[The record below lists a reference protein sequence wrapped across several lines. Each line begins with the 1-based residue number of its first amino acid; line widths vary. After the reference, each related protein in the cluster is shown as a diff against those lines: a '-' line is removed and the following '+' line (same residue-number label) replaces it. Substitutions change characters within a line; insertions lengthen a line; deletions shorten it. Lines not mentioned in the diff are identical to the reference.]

1 MPGTETTEQ
10 CMKDSDS
17 LKDYQR
23 VRRLAI
29 RSLFEIIEQSSEGTV
44 IVDKEARIVW
54 INERYARRFGL
65 EDASRAVGQPCEKVI
80 PGSLLRQVASN
91 GRPIL
96 LDMMDTA
103 KDPLVVMRLPIHD
116 DGGGVIGAIGFA
128 LFDELHALSPLLK
141 RYLSMQQELASTR
154 SLLRARQ
161 AKYSFAHFIG
171 NSAASL
177 EVKRRARRSAS
188 TDSPVL
194 LLGET
199 GTGKELLAHA
209 IHNTSPRAHKP
220 FVSVNSAAIPEA
232 LLEAEFFGTAP
243 GAFTGA
249 DRRGRQG
256 KLYLAEGGTLFL
268 DEIGDMPLPL
278 QSKLLRVLQEKEYEP
293 VGSNE
298 MIKSDVRLIAA
309 TSTDLEAAIKRGE
322 FRADLYYRLS
332 VLPIAVPPLRERLD
346 DLAALSEAILEELRS
361 RHELQPSAMAMLA
374 RHAWPGNIREL
385 RNVLERA
392 ALLSDDLQLGADEIR
407 AAIGTMVPNEGTAQP
422 SAPVPDETYSEARE
436 RFDRELIQA
445 KLTQCRGNV
454 ILAARQ
460 LGLGRS
466 TLYKKM
472 AALGISE
479 SH

>member
-1 MPGTETTEQ
+1 
-10 CMKDSDS
+10 MKDSDS
-17 LKDYQR
+17 LKDYRR

-65 EDASRAVGQPCEKVI
+65 DDATRAVGQPCEKVI

-91 GRPIL
+91 GQPIL

-116 DGGGVIGAIGFA
+116 DVGGVIGAIGFA

-171 NSAASL
+171 TSAATL

-188 TDSPVL
+188 TESAVL

-209 IHNTSPRAHKP
+209 IHNTSPRAHMP
-220 FVSVNSAAIPEA
+220 FVSINSAAIPET

-256 KLYLAEGGTLFL
+256 KLFLAEGGTLFL

-298 MIKSDVRLIAA
+298 MIKSDVRVIAA
-309 TSTDLEAAIKRGE
+309 TSTDLAAAIKRGE
-322 FRADLYYRLS
+322 FRADLYYRLN
-332 VLPIAVPPLRERLD
+332 VLPIAVPPLRERLE
-346 DLAALSEAILEELRS
+346 DLPALSEAILEELRS
-361 RHELQPSAMAMLA
+361 QHELVPGALA
-374 RHAWPGNIREL
+374 VLAQHAWPGNIREL

-392 ALLSDDLQLGADEIR
+392 ALLSDNPHLNADDMR
-407 AAIGTMVPNEGTAQP
+407 TAIGTLVPIDSDSVQK
-422 SAPVPDETYSEARE
+422 SARHEPQETYSEARE

-445 KLTQCRGNV
+445 RLAHCQGNV
-454 ILAARQ
+454 VLAARQ

-472 AALGISE
+472 AALGIAE

>member
-1 MPGTETTEQ
+1 
-10 CMKDSDS
+10 MKDSDS
-17 LKDYQR
+17 LKDYRR

-80 PGSLLRQVASN
+80 PGSLLRQVATN
-91 GRPIL
+91 GQPIL

-116 DGGGVIGAIGFA
+116 DVGGVIGAIGFA

-171 NSAASL
+171 TSAASL

-188 TDSPVL
+188 AESPVL

-220 FVSVNSAAIPEA
+220 FVSVNSAAIPET

-256 KLYLAEGGTLFL
+256 KLFLAEGGTLFL

-309 TSTDLEAAIKRGE
+309 TSTDLQAAIKRGE
-322 FRADLYYRLS
+322 FRADLYYRLN
-332 VLPIAVPPLRERLD
+332 VLPIEVPPLRERLD
-346 DLAALSEAILEELRS
+346 DLPALTEVILEELRS
-361 RHELQPSAMAMLA
+361 QHELTQEALDTLA
-374 RHAWPGNIREL
+374 QHCWPGNIREL

-392 ALLSDDLQLGADEIR
+392 ALLSEHSHLTVADIR
-407 AAIGTMVPNEGTAQP
+407 AAIGTLIPPQPSMPTAHVAAVPN
-422 SAPVPDETYSEARE
+422 ETYSEARE

-445 KLTQCRGNV
+445 KLAECQGNV
-454 ILAARQ
+454 VLAARQ

-472 AALGISE
+472 SALGIAE

>member
-1 MPGTETTEQ
+1 
-10 CMKDSDS
+10 MKDSDS

-65 EDASRAVGQPCEKVI
+65 EDADRAVGQPCEKVI
-80 PGSLLRQVASN
+80 PGSLMRQVASN
-91 GRPIL
+91 GQPIL

-116 DGGGVIGAIGFA
+116 DAGSLIGAIGFA
-128 LFDELHALSPLLK
+128 LFDELQALSPLLK
-141 RYLSMQQELASTR
+141 RYSSMQQELASTR

-171 NSAASL
+171 TSAASL

-188 TDSPVL
+188 TESPVL

-209 IHNTSPRAHKP
+209 IHNTSPRAHKA
-220 FVSVNSAAIPEA
+220 FVSINSAAIPET
-232 LLEAEFFGTAP
+232 LLETEFFGTAP

-256 KLYLAEGGTLFL
+256 KLSLAEGGTLFL

-298 MIKSDVRLIAA
+298 MVKSDVRLIAA

-346 DLAALSEAILEELRS
+346 DLPALTEAILEELRS
-361 RHELQPSAMAMLA
+361 QHELDTGAMAMLGQ
-374 RHAWPGNIREL
+374 HAWPGNIREL

-392 ALLSDDLQLGADEIR
+392 ALLSDDLQLDAAAMR
-407 AAIGTMVPNEGTAQP
+407 AAIGTLVRIEGREEHSPTE
-422 SAPVPDETYSEARE
+422 SAASETYSAARQ

-445 KLTQCRGNV
+445 RLAQCRGNV
-454 ILAARQ
+454 VLAARL

-472 AALGISE
+472 AALGIAE

>member
-1 MPGTETTEQ
+1 MNDRE
-10 CMKDSDS
+10 S

-23 VRRLAI
+23 VRLLAI
-29 RSLFEIIEQSSEGTV
+29 RSLFENIEQSSEGTV
-44 IVDKEARIVW
+44 IVDRDARIVW
-54 INERYARRFGL
+54 MNERYAKRFGL
-65 EDASRAVGQPCEKVI
+65 SSAEQAIGQPCESVI
-80 PGSLLRQVASN
+80 PGSLLREVVRT

-96 LDMMDTA
+96 LDLQDMP
-103 KDPLVVMRLPIHD
+103 KEPLVVMRLPVHD
-116 DGGGVIGAIGFA
+116 DAGAVIGAIGFA
-128 LFDELHALSPLLK
+128 LFGELHSLSPLLK
-141 RYLSMQQELASTR
+141 RYQSMQQELASTR

-161 AKYSFAHFIG
+161 TKYNFAHFIG
-171 NSAASL
+171 TSTASL

-209 IHNTSPRAHKP
+209 IHSASPRAHKA
-220 FVSVNSAAIPEA
+220 FVSINSAAIPET

-249 DRRGRQG
+249 DRKGRPG
-256 KLYLAEGGTLFL
+256 KLQIAQGGTLFL

-278 QSKLLRVLQEKEYEP
+278 QSKLLRVLQEKEFEP

-298 MIKSDVRLIAA
+298 VLRSDVRVIAA

-322 FRADLYYRLS
+322 FRADLYYRLN
-332 VLPIAVPPLRERLD
+332 VLPINVPPLRERLE
-346 DLAALSEAILEELRS
+346 DLPALSEVILEELDS
-361 RHELQPSAMAMLA
+361 HHELAVEALELLGQ
-374 RHAWPGNIREL
+374 HAWPGNIREL

-392 ALLSDDLQLGADEIR
+392 ALLGDTQVLGAADIR
-407 AAIGTMVPNEGTAQP
+407 GAIGTFSPLERV
-422 SAPVPDETYSEARE
+422 SAPVMAAPGNETFSAARE
-436 RFDRELIQA
+436 RFERQLIETTLA
-445 KLTQCRGNV
+445 QCGGKV
-454 ILAARQ
+454 VEAARQ

-472 AALGISE
+472 VALGISE
-479 SH
+479 SQ

>member
-1 MPGTETTEQ
+1 
-10 CMKDSDS
+10 MKDSDS
-17 LKDYQR
+17 LKDYRR

-91 GRPIL
+91 GQPIL

-116 DGGGVIGAIGFA
+116 DVGGVIGAIGFA

-171 NSAASL
+171 NSLASL

-220 FVSVNSAAIPEA
+220 FVSINSAAIPET

-256 KLYLAEGGTLFL
+256 KFYLAEGGTLFL

-278 QSKLLRVLQEKEYEP
+278 QSKLLRVLLEKEYEP

-309 TSTDLEAAIKRGE
+309 TSTDLEAAIKRGA

-332 VLPIAVPPLRERLD
+332 VLPIGVPPLRERLE

-361 RHELQPSAMAMLA
+361 QHELQPSAMAMLGK
-374 RHAWPGNIREL
+374 HAWPGNIREL

-407 AAIGTMVPNEGTAQP
+407 AAIGTMVPIEGVTGS
-422 SAPVPDETYSEARE
+422 SAPVPGETYSEARE

-445 KLTQCRGNV
+445 KLAHCRGNV
-454 ILAARQ
+454 ILAAQQ

-472 AALGISE
+472 AALGIVE
-479 SH
+479 SQ

>member
-1 MPGTETTEQ
+1 MN
-10 CMKDSDS
+10 DRDS

-23 VRRLAI
+23 VRLLAI
-29 RSLFEIIEQSSEGTV
+29 RSLFENIEQSSEGTV
-44 IVDKEARIVW
+44 IVDRDARIVW
-54 INERYARRFGL
+54 MNERYAKRFGL
-65 EDASRAVGQPCEKVI
+65 SSAEQAIGQPCESVI
-80 PGSLLRQVASN
+80 PGSLLREVVRT

-96 LDMMDTA
+96 LDLQDMP
-103 KDPLVVMRLPIHD
+103 KEPLVVMRLPVHD
-116 DGGGVIGAIGFA
+116 DAGAVIGAIGFA
-128 LFDELHALSPLLK
+128 LFGELHSLSPLLK
-141 RYLSMQQELASTR
+141 RYQSMQEELASTR

-161 AKYSFAHFIG
+161 TKYNFAHFIG
-171 NSAASL
+171 TSAASL

-209 IHNTSPRAHKP
+209 IHSASPRAHKA
-220 FVSVNSAAIPEA
+220 FVSINSAAIPET

-249 DRRGRQG
+249 DRKGRPG
-256 KLYLAEGGTLFL
+256 KLQIAQGGTLFL

-278 QSKLLRVLQEKEYEP
+278 QSKLLRVLQEKEFEP

-298 MIKSDVRLIAA
+298 VLRSDVRVIAA

-322 FRADLYYRLS
+322 FRADLYYRLN
-332 VLPIAVPPLRERLD
+332 VLPIHVPPLRERLE
-346 DLAALSEAILEELRS
+346 DLPALSEVILEELRS
-361 RHELQPSAMAMLA
+361 HHELAADALDLLGQ
-374 RHAWPGNIREL
+374 HAWPGNIREL

-392 ALLSDDLQLGADEIR
+392 ALLGDTQVLGAADIR
-407 AAIGTMVPNEGTAQP
+407 GAIGTFSQLERA
-422 SAPVPDETYSEARE
+422 SAPVTATTGNETFSVARE
-436 RFDRELIQA
+436 RFERQLIEATLAQCGGKVVEAA
-445 KLTQCRGNV
+445 K
-454 ILAARQ
+454 Q

-472 AALGISE
+472 VALGISE
-479 SH
+479 SQ

>member
-1 MPGTETTEQ
+1 
-10 CMKDSDS
+10 MKDSDS
-17 LKDYQR
+17 LKDYRR

-91 GRPIL
+91 GQPIL

-116 DGGGVIGAIGFA
+116 DRGGVIGAIGFA

-171 NSAASL
+171 NSVASL

-220 FVSVNSAAIPEA
+220 FVSINSAAIPET

-256 KLYLAEGGTLFL
+256 KFYLAEGGTLFL

-332 VLPIAVPPLRERLD
+332 VLPIGVPPLRERLD

-361 RHELQPSAMAMLA
+361 QHELQPSAMAMLGK
-374 RHAWPGNIREL
+374 HAWPGNIREL

-407 AAIGTMVPNEGTAQP
+407 AAIGTLVPIEGVTESP
-422 SAPVPDETYSEARE
+422 APVPGETYSEARE

-445 KLTQCRGNV
+445 KLAHCRGNV
-454 ILAARQ
+454 ILAAQQ

-472 AALGISE
+472 AALGIAE

>member
-1 MPGTETTEQ
+1 
-10 CMKDSDS
+10 MKDSES
-17 LKDYQR
+17 LKDYRR

-44 IVDKEARIVW
+44 IVDRDARIVW

-65 EDASRAVGQPCEKVI
+65 EDPSRAVGQPCEQVI

-91 GRPIL
+91 GQPIL

-116 DGGGVIGAIGFA
+116 DGGAVIGAIGFA

-141 RYLSMQQELASTR
+141 RYSSMQQELASTR

-171 NSAASL
+171 TSAASL

-209 IHNTSPRAHKP
+209 VHNSSPRAHKP
-220 FVSVNSAAIPEA
+220 FISINSAAIPEA

-249 DRRGRQG
+249 DRKGRHG
-256 KLYLAEGGTLFL
+256 KLHLAEGGTLFL

-293 VGSNE
+293 VGSNQ
-298 MIKSDVRLIAA
+298 MIKSNVRLIAA

-332 VLPIAVPPLRERLD
+332 VLPLEVPPLRERLD
-346 DLAALSEAILEELRS
+346 DIPALTEAILEDLRS
-361 RHELQPSAMAMLA
+361 QQELTPAALA
-374 RHAWPGNIREL
+374 ALAQHAWPGNIREL

-392 ALLSDDLQLGADEIR
+392 ALLSDDVQLNPSDIR
-407 AAIGTMVPNEGTAQP
+407 AAIGTLIPVASPAVAG
-422 SAPVPDETYSEARE
+422 SVAPTHQTYSEARQH
-436 RFDRELIQA
+436 FDRTLIQA
-445 KLTQCRGNV
+445 KLAQCAGNV
-454 ILAARQ
+454 ILAAQQ

-472 AALGISE
+472 AALGIVE
-479 SH
+479 SQ

>member
-1 MPGTETTEQ
+1 
-10 CMKDSDS
+10 MKDSDS
-17 LKDYQR
+17 LKDYRR

-91 GRPIL
+91 GQPIL

-116 DGGGVIGAIGFA
+116 DSGGVIGAIGFA

-171 NSAASL
+171 TSAASL

-209 IHNTSPRAHKP
+209 IHNTSPRAHRA
-220 FVSVNSAAIPEA
+220 FVSVNSAAIPEN

-268 DEIGDMPLPL
+268 DEIGDMPMPL

-309 TSTDLEAAIKRGE
+309 TSTDLEAAIRRGD

-332 VLPIAVPPLRERLD
+332 VLPIEVPPLRERLD
-346 DLAALSEAILEELRS
+346 DLEALSEAILEELRS
-361 RHELQPSAMAMLA
+361 QHELAPDAMMMLKQ
-374 RHAWPGNIREL
+374 HAWPGNIREL

-392 ALLSDDLQLGADEIR
+392 ALLSDTMHLGAREIR
-407 AAIGTMVPNEGTAQP
+407 TAIGTLVPIEGIG
-422 SAPVPDETYSEARE
+422 SHRLMESVSDETYSAARL
-436 RFDRELIQA
+436 RFDRDLIQT
-445 KLTQCRGNV
+445 KLAQCQGNV

-472 AALGISE
+472 AALGIIE